1 MARIWVGE
9 VWVRRIV
16 PSSAGRGSPAS
27 TLPGSATYSVSH
39 RSRDG
44 WSGGMLSS
52 SKLYSSVSISGPS
65 KTSKP

>member
-27 TLPGSATYSVSH
+27 MLPGSAT
-39 RSRDG
+39 
-44 WSGGMLSS
+44 
-52 SKLYSSVSISGPS
+52 
-65 KTSKP
+65 